1 MRVASNW
8 RPRPQLPPVQALP
21 RCRPGEHPG
30 WVSLPPEIDSGRL
43 LARAARLRVGVD
55 PLAASALELALV
67 CDALT
72 RAQVEVAPVLDALAA
87 ELHAPRLAPN
97 PELRRWEQ
105 SLDGHPTPAFH
116 ELPELCLPTRL
127 LNAAGPRLG
136 VLLLDDSR
144 DALALVLERVAAR
157 RGRTL
162 EGYALE
168 VALTVAR

>member
-21 RCRPGEHPG
+21 RCRPGEYPG
-30 WVSLPPEIDSGRL
+30 WVSLPPEIDPTHL

-72 RAQVEVAPVLDALAA
+72 SARVEADKVLATLSA
-87 ELHAPRLAPN
+87 ELNTPRLAPN

-105 SLDGHPTPAFH
+105 SLAGHTTPASH

-144 DALALVLERVAAR
+144 DALSLVLERVAAR

-168 VALTVAR
+168 VALTMAW